1 AFQRSCSADR
11 RLGRAARL
19 AHHGGAPAIRGT
31 GWAGELW
38 PGHLRFG
45 PAGRHLCW
53 PHSQRGKASRLA
65 GYSADPFCAAGE
77 PQDCKGAGIV
87 DSGTVPA
94 ARRRGD
100 RIAAPFAALNMSA
113 SLIGRLGSSAFRL
126 STNSSVDVAHGL
138 SLLFGLGTKALPS
151 WDSKTR
157 WNNLSVDLAVN
168 VTADSSGHTNS
179 PHPSSREGR
188 HSTVGWSSI
197 SSYCIWSRTGLKP
210 LRLP

>member
-1 AFQRSCSADR
+1 RTASIFNVFQQTARS
-11 RLGRAARL
+11 G
-19 AHHGGAPAIRGT
+19 RGT
-31 GWAGELW
+31 KRPLRGE
-38 PGHLRFG
+38 
-45 PAGRHLCW
+45 
-53 PHSQRGKASRLA
+53 
-65 GYSADPFCAAGE
+65 AA
-77 PQDCKGAGIV
+77 
-87 DSGTVPA
+87 
-94 ARRRGD
+94 
-100 RIAAPFAALNMSA
+100 MSA

-157 WNNLSVDLAVN
+157 RNNLSVDLAVN

-179 PHPSSREGR
+179 PHPSSREGH